1 MQNTINYFKSMAQW
15 IKLASKIDCS
25 LIHKKRGACLNSIS
39 FYYEGDTSLYDLI
52 KIITTYSN
60 KDSDLPELM
69 EVEDEVVVITESGL
83 DDFYRIRATES
94 VENGKRLITIRLPV
108 NYADYQAFI

>member
-15 IKLASKIDCS
+15 VKLASKIDCS
-25 LIHKKRGACLNSIS
+25 LIHKKRGACLNAIS

-52 KIITTYSN
+52 KIIATYSD

-69 EVEDEVVVITESGL
+69 EVGDEVVVITESGL
-83 DDFYRIRATES
+83 DDFYRIRAKES

-108 NYADYQAFI
+108 DYADYQAFI